1 MPTSSTGPRRRRIAL
16 IISPSAT
23 GEGRQGTV
31 PRSNLILSPVRR
43 SEMVRPTSVLFIL
56 PREAGEGGPPK
67 AVEGATATKRTPV
80 NTPPPPCFGWSASPA
95 PFHFA
100 GEEIRLLQ
108 RQRRDRDIHRTFGVG
123 DDAQRVV
130 VVGDAEQ
137 TNVVDHHV
145 GRHAAGLPGKGA
157 DRGGHAFFRVRG
169 EGLKID
175 RRVFGERPLQV
186 RHRGLRR
193 LAKQPECR
201 PGLNIDGNVGETQ
214 DLLPLIEH
222 RLAPHVYCRV
232 GTEREKAALL
242 YVHQKRNQQPVAGSG
257 NCSLSDGGRER
268 AGAVLG

>member
-16 IISPSAT
+16 IISPSAA

-108 RQRRDRDIHRTFGVG
+108 RQRRDGDIHRAFGFG
-123 DDAQRVV
+123 DDA
-130 VVGDAEQ
+130 Q

-145 GRHAAGLPGKGA
+145 GRHAAGLPGKVA

-175 RRVFGERPLQV
+175 RRVFGERP
-186 RHRGLRR
+186 
-193 LAKQPECR
+193 
-201 PGLNIDGNVGETQ
+201 
-214 DLLPLIEH
+214 
-222 RLAPHVYCRV
+222 
-232 GTEREKAALL
+232 
-242 YVHQKRNQQPVAGSG
+242 
-257 NCSLSDGGRER
+257 
-268 AGAVLG
+268 